1 MDKLKMETPDL
12 TQSNKKKTCRSVPR
26 LRDRGPGRGRQAE
39 KGGQL

>member
-1 MDKLKMETPDL
+1 METPDL
-12 TQSNKKKTCRSVPR
+12 IQTHRPVPR